1 MNRNAVL
8 TGLFAL
14 GVVALAPASSQAA
27 AYTRPASWVLDM
39 PGSVAAPAQFWRRGP
54 RFVGPRFIGP
64 RHGFVYSRPWV
75 RRPYYGRIVA
85 GVVLGTIV
93 TVAAVGMIPRRPA
106 PDLCWYWA
114 DPYRNRGYWDYCY

>member
-1 MNRNAVL
+1 MNRNAIL

-27 AYTRPASWVLDM
+27 TYTRPASWVLDM

-54 RFVGPRFIGP
+54 RFVGPRFVGP
-64 RHGFVYSRPWV
+64 RNGFVYSRPWV

-93 TVAAVGMIPRRPA
+93 TSPVGSPASA
-106 PDLCWYWA
+106 PDLCGA
-114 DPYRNRGYWDYCY
+114 GLIPTRNRFADCY